1 MDDELGFP
9 FDIEYINNQHIFL
22 DPSGDEPEEIV
33 VWVES
38 RSDIQLWSK
47 VLRDSKSFTYD
58 FRPASMFRGAD
69 GKLANGCNRLIKL
82 WRSGELQGGRK
93 SIFCLDGD
101 YRFLAALSDEY
112 SGDNYGF
119 PHFYWTRIHSKEH
132 VFIHEGVLDSLIAHI
147 MCTSECRLTKRSGA
161 VHRCISE
168 AIYAPFLKILFVLSG
183 SFESPSE
190 AVQDFFK
197 RLDSALKSL
206 MAKPQGSFGS
216 ADCEIWGRFVS
227 DLSDLAKDLDAYVVS
242 EFSAG
247 GVARFESKLKE
258 VGVTA
263 SNLYLFYRGH
273 DWYTLSFGI
282 AKSYLE
288 EFQRARLAEI
298 RANSQDVRRD
308 VGEFINQT
316 PKFQDAL
323 LSIIPNVEDVPFFR
337 DTVLLLRNEYPE
349 VH

>member
-9 FDIEYINNQHIFL
+9 FDIDYINNQHIFL
-22 DPSGDEPEEIV
+22 DPGSEEPEEIV

-58 FRPASMFRGAD
+58 FRPATMFRSAD

-101 YRFLAALSDEY
+101 YRFLAALSDKY

-119 PHFYWTRIHSKEH
+119 PNFYWTRVHSKEH
-132 VFIHEGVLDSLIAHI
+132 ILIHEGVLDSLIAHI
-147 MCTSECRLTKRSGA
+147 MCVPESKLTKRSGA
-161 VHRCISE
+161 VHKHISE
-168 AIYAPFLKILFVLSG
+168 AMYESFFKILYVLSG

-190 AVQDFFK
+190 AVQNFFK

-206 MAKPQGSFGS
+206 LAKPQCSFGM
-216 ADCEIWGRFVS
+216 ADCQTWSRFVS
-227 DLSDLAKDLDAYVVS
+227 DLSDLAKDLDAYLVS
-242 EFSAG
+242 DFSG
-247 GVARFESKLKE
+247 GDVARFEGKLKE

-263 SNLYLFYRGH
+263 SNMYLFYRGH
-273 DWYTLSFGI
+273 DWYTLSSGM
-282 AKSYLE
+282 AKAYLD

-298 RANSQDVRRD
+298 RANSRDIRRD
-308 VGEFINQT
+308 VSELSNQT
-316 PKFQDAL
+316 PRFEDAL
-323 LSIIPNVEDVPFFR
+323 LSVIPNVEDVPFFR
-337 DTVLLLRNEYPE
+337 DTVLLLRKEYPE